1 MCKLFGHVGGPEYA
15 HGASSFIVFSSL
27 MAAKENKVE
36 TYYKN
41 SENINILLERQFR
54 SRYYVTS
61 FNAARILFLRRAM
74 ISFLKEQE
82 STKKLNE
89 LESTCLEN
97 LQDDL
102 HK

>member
-15 HGASSFIVFSSL
+15 YGASSFRVFSSS
-27 MAAKENKVE
+27 MAAKEYKVE

-41 SENINILLERQFR
+41 SENVLLERQDR

-74 ISFLKEQE
+74 VSFLKEQE
-82 STKKLNE
+82 STKKLN
-89 LESTCLEN
+89 
-97 LQDDL
+97 
-102 HK
+102 